1 MFRNTLFALFAVAV
15 AFSAAL
21 GAPTV
26 ALAADA
32 LNFPALTPD
41 AIAQLVGIGALG
53 FTVQALKE
61 KRGSILTAM
70 RGMVDKLAEE
80 DRDFTDEEQAD
91 YAAKEKE
98 VEKLAATIAA
108 RQKLEAMEAA
118 ADAPDDS
125 VALRAA
131 LASAPGANAPGPRK
145 SFENVAEF
153 LSAAAFNPGDERL
166 ANLYHERRGDME
178 MGTGTAGGFAVP
190 EQFRSDIMS
199 VNPQQSIVR
208 PRATVIPAGSPPDSA
223 ITIPAMDQTGA
234 TPDNV
239 YGGVRVDW
247 TEEGGTKTKSD
258 AKLRQIKLQPH
269 EVSGYITLTD
279 KLLRNWQASGSF
291 VEGQLRGAVS
301 AAEDHAFLNANGVGK
316 PLGLRMAGAAY
327 KVNREQASKI
337 LIADIDAMMARILM
351 RGGSP
356 LWIGSQSILPQLQ
369 GLVDGE
375 GRRLWSPNAAAGYPG
390 TLAGYP
396 VMYNERSP
404 LLGGAGD
411 LILADLSYYL
421 IKDGSGPFVEAGK
434 ATGDF
439 ENNRT
444 SIKITWNTDGQPWLT
459 APFKQEGGYEVS
471 PFLVLDLPSG
481 G

>member
-1 MFRNTLFALFAVAV
+1 MFRNTLFASLAAVV
-15 AFSAAL
+15 AILAAL

-32 LNFPALTPD
+32 LPTIPHDALWQ
-41 AIAQLVGIGALG
+41 IAGMGGLG
-53 FTVQALKE
+53 FTLQALKE
-61 KRGSILTAM
+61 KRGTLLTAM
-70 RGMVDKLAEE
+70 RGLLDKAAAE
-80 DRDFTDEEQAD
+80 DRNLSDEEQAD
-91 YAAKEKE
+91 FDVKEAE
-98 VEKLAATIAA
+98 VEKLAASINKL
-108 RQKLEAMEAA
+108 QKFEAMEAA

-131 LASAPGANAPGPRK
+131 LANAPGAAAPGPRK
-145 SFENVAEF
+145 SFESLAEF
-153 LSAAAFNPGDERL
+153 VAAAAFNPNDERL

-190 EQFRSDIMS
+190 EQFRSDLMS
-199 VNPQQSIVR
+199 VSPQQSIVR

-223 ITIPAMDQTGA
+223 ITIPAVDQTGD
-234 TPDNV
+234 TPSNV

-279 KLLRNWQASGSF
+279 KLVRNWQASGSF
-291 VEGQLRGAVS
+291 VEGQLRGAVG
-301 AAEDHAFLNANGVGK
+301 AAEDNAYLNGDGVGK

-337 LIADIDAMMARILM
+337 LISDIDAMMARILM

-356 LWIGSQSILPQLQ
+356 LWIASQSVLPQLQ

-375 GRRLWSPNAAAGYPG
+375 GRRLWAPNAAAGYPG